1 MLTGGLKRFILWDYP
16 RASWQFD
23 VMVGVILVFMF
34 LTPRSWFRDQ
44 PRAPQASHVAQLG
57 AGHGGD
63 VFWIEP
69 ELLDG
74 VPENQRL
81 TKVAQ
86 ILKARAGRTR
96 IVTRLEPVI
105 DSEQATKGYLAFAR
119 P

>member
-1 MLTGGLKRFILWDYP
+1 VLTSGLKRFILWDYP

-23 VMVGVILVFMF
+23 VMVGVILVFIF

-44 PRAPQASHVAQLG
+44 PRAPRASQVAQLG
-57 AGHGGD
+57 AGHGSD

-81 TKVAQ
+81 PKVAQ
-86 ILKARAGRTR
+86 ILMARAGRARIITR
-96 IVTRLEPVI
+96 IEPVM
-105 DSEQATKGYLAFAR
+105 DSEQEIKGYLAFAR

>member
-1 MLTGGLKRFILWDYP
+1 
-16 RASWQFD
+16 
-23 VMVGVILVFMF
+23 MVGVILVFNF

-44 PRAPQASHVAQLG
+44 PRAPRASQVAQLG
-57 AGHGGD
+57 AGHGSD

-81 TKVAQ
+81 PKVAQ
-86 ILKARAGRTR
+86 VLKARAGRTR
-96 IVTRLEPVI
+96 IITRIEPVM
-105 DSEQATKGYLAFAR
+105 DSEQEIKGYLAFAR

>member
-1 MLTGGLKRFILWDYP
+1 
-16 RASWQFD
+16 
-23 VMVGVILVFMF
+23 MVGVILVFMF